1 LLSVIPGITSPAF
14 DGLAMAEG
22 IKCFGVQIQGFEG
35 ALKNSSFKGG
45 KVGGGQAKCGN
56 ILR

>member
-1 LLSVIPGITSPAF
+1 
-14 DGLAMAEG
+14 MAEG

-45 KVGGGQAKCGN
+45 KWGVGQAKCGN